1 VVSAQSSSEL
11 GIRISSGLSL
21 GVDGGS
27 LNTGTGTTTKA
38 TKTTINVGEL
48 KVGDKIQVSNLSVKQ
63 AMANLGHSCQERL
76 KLLSHRSGTSTSST
90 KNVLYFGG
98 NTVSQIGQGKVLRSI
113 KNIENFSDF
122 FAKLL
127 GDPALLANKF
137 GSGFVLGDKLG
148 GSLFVDNARL
158 NAVNLLCFVN
168 CRKNNRGGKMG

>member
-1 VVSAQSSSEL
+1 
-11 GIRISSGLSL
+11 
-21 GVDGGS
+21 
-27 LNTGTGTTTKA
+27 
-38 TKTTINVGEL
+38 
-48 KVGDKIQVSNLSVKQ
+48 
-63 AMANLGHSCQERL
+63 
-76 KLLSHRSGTSTSST
+76 
-90 KNVLYFGG
+90 LYFGG